1 MTMLIMGHGR
11 RQILWLGVPDD
22 ISAHFNDCTMSS
34 GIRRAASISAA
45 RAMMWDVNSRMPSS
59 TLLF

>member
-1 MTMLIMGHGR
+1 ML
-11 RQILWLGVPDD
+11 DD

-45 RAMMWDVNSRMPSS
+45 RAMIWDVNSRMPSS
-59 TLLF
+59 TLLFGSRPAVRQLLLELH